1 MMIKIPQMRRNIV
14 RYADRYTGRWKM
26 GIIDL
31 LILSLNLGTIWSG
44 RLNFQEITLID
55 YIVSTSL
62 IFLPIYLLS
71 MILISKFQMVL
82 VNKLIAMLISK
93 YLKLIEVLD

>member
-1 MMIKIPQMRRNIV
+1 MMIKIPQMRGHIV

-31 LILSLNLGTIWSG
+31 LIMSLNLGTIWSG
-44 RLNFQEITLID
+44 RLNFPEITLID

-71 MILISKFQMVL
+71 MVLISKFQMVL
-82 VNKLIAMLISK
+82 VNKLIAMLIS
-93 YLKLIEVLD
+93 